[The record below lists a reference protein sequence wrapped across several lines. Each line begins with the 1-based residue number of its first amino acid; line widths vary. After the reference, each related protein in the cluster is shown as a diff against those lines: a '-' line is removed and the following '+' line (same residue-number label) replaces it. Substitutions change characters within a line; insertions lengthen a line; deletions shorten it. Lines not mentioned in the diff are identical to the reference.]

1 MKYPIRVRACALI
14 IENDSIL
21 LIKFND
27 DKRGVHYNLP
37 AGGVEPNESVLEA
50 VHREAKEEASID
62 VEVGP
67 LAFVYEYAPH
77 LNSYSFG
84 STHSLQLMFDCKI
97 KNGSVPKMPANPDP
111 NQIGVKWIKLAEL
124 DDIMLFPN
132 IKEQIIEYTTS
143 KRNIEFIEEQSLEK
157 YTLKQYL

>member
-1 MKYPIRVRACALI
+1 MTYPIRVRACALI

-21 LIKFND
+21 LVEFND
-27 DKRGVHYNLP
+27 HRGVHYNLP
-37 AGGVEPNESVLEA
+37 AGGVEPNESVIEA
-50 VHREAKEEASID
+50 VRREAKEEASID

-77 LNSYSFG
+77 LNENSFG

-97 KNGSVPKMPANPDP
+97 KNGSIPKMPENPDP
-111 NQIGVKWIKLAEL
+111 NQIGVRWVNLTEL

-132 IKEQIIEYTTS
+132 IKEHIIEYTKS
-143 KRNIEFIEEQSLEK
+143 KINIDFIKEETLAK
-157 YTLKQYL
+157 YVLK

>member
-14 IENDSIL
+14 IENNSIL
-21 LIKFND
+21 LVEFND
-27 DKRGVHYNLP
+27 ERGIHYNLP
-37 AGGVEPNESVLEA
+37 AGGVEPNESVIEA
-50 VHREAKEEASID
+50 VHREAKEEESID
-62 VEVGP
+62 VEIGP

-77 LNSYSFG
+77 LNSNRFG

-97 KNGSVPKMPANPDP
+97 KEGSIPKMPPNPDP

-132 IKEQIIEYTTS
+132 IKEQIVNYA
-143 KRNIEFIEEQSLEK
+143 KNKKNIEFIEEQTLET
-157 YTLKQYL
+157 YAVR

>member
-14 IENDSIL
+14 IENNSIL
-21 LIKFND
+21 LVEFND
-27 DKRGVHYNLP
+27 ERGIHYNLP
-37 AGGVEPNESVLEA
+37 AGGVEPNESVIEA
-50 VHREAKEEASID
+50 VQREAKEEASID

-77 LNSYSFG
+77 LNSYRFG

-97 KNGSVPKMPANPDP
+97 KGGAIPKMPANPDP

-132 IKEQIIEYTTS
+132 IKEQIVNYA
-143 KRNIEFIEEQSLEK
+143 KNKKNIEFIEEQTLET
-157 YTLKQYL
+157 YAFR